1 MAIKIHISATKEDVC
16 LHGKIDRLLRGVV
29 LSIIQFSATW
39 GRPWLSR

>member
-1 MAIKIHISATKEDVC
+1 MLNKTPISATKEDVC
-16 LHGKIDRLLRGVV
+16 PQEKIDRLLRGVF